1 MRIILSTEN
10 ALTAMRLREQI
21 IKSVKGEI
29 VGLSIETWSYTRSS
43 DNFDILYHDPI
54 QYTQDPSK
62 NVLFK
67 LEIDG
72 FNVLLSSVW
81 WKKKTE
87 PQYEIVCI
95 HTGRL
100 TEMLLRYF
108 RGKYIKF
115 TVVD

>member
-10 ALTAMRLREQI
+10 SLTAMRLRDLI
-21 IKSVKGEI
+21 IKSVMGE
-29 VGLSIETWSYTRSS
+29 VDGFSIETWSYTRSGN
-43 DNFDILYHDPI
+43 NFDILYHDPE
-54 QYTQDPSK
+54 QYTENPAK

-81 WKKKTE
+81 WKNNPE
-87 PQYEIVCI
+87 PSYEMVCL

-108 RGKYIKF
+108 SGHYIRF
-115 TVVD
+115 TVVK

>member
-1 MRIILSTEN
+1 MKIILSTEN
-10 ALTAMRLREQI
+10 SLTAIRLRDLI

-29 VGLSIETWSYTRSS
+29 EGLTIETWSYTRSG
-43 DNFDILYHDPI
+43 NKFDILFHNLE
-54 QYTQDPSK
+54 QYTNDPAK

-72 FNVLLSSVW
+72 SNVLLSSAW
-81 WKKKTE
+81 WKNNPE
-87 PQYEIVCI
+87 PLYEIVCH

-115 TVVD
+115 SIVD